1 MALAAA
7 QVIDA
12 LAARIDALGAYTGRV
27 FTSRA
32 WPLDEASL
40 PAWRVTAEDEEIGGA
55 TLGNYVHEHTLQV
68 EARGYCRATAN
79 LDDAMHAMAVAA
91 LPVLFAA
98 PVPYALEH
106 KGIGREMAT
115 EGEAAVG
122 VITLRLQAKFF
133 TAPTAPET
141 ILSS

>member
-12 LAARIDALGAYTGRV
+12 LAARIAALPAYTGRV

-32 WPLDEASL
+32 WPIDDDRL
-40 PAWRVTAEDEEIGGA
+40 PAWRVTAGSEDIDGA
-55 TLGNYVHEHTLQV
+55 TLGDYMHEHQLEI
-68 EARGYCRATAN
+68 EARGYCRATAD

-98 PVPYALEH
+98 PVPYSLTH
-106 KGIGREMAT
+106 KGIDRDMAT

-122 VITLRLQAKFF
+122 VITLRMQARYF
-133 TAPTAPET
+133 TRPTAPET
-141 ILSS
+141 ILSA

>member
-32 WPLDEASL
+32 WPLAEAGL
-40 PAWRVTAEDEEIGGA
+40 PAWRVTAADEEIDGV
-55 TLGNYVHEHTLQV
+55 TLGDGIHDHTLQI
-68 EARGYCRATAN
+68 EARGYCRAVAD

-91 LPVLFAA
+91 LPAIFAA
-98 PVPYALEH
+98 PLPYALTH
-106 KGIGREMAT
+106 RGIERDTAT
-115 EGEAAVG
+115 EGETAVG
-122 VITLRLQAKFF
+122 VITLRMQARYF
-133 TAPTAPET
+133 TRPTAPET
-141 ILSS
+141 IIST